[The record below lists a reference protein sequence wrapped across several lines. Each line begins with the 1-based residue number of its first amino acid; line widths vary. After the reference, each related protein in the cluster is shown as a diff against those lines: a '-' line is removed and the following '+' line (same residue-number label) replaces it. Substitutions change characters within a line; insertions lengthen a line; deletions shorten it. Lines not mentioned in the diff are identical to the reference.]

1 MNGSSKENIWL
12 IFLQWNHMHH
22 NDPKQNECTQRSYR
36 ASASQQ
42 FPYLSLSMS
51 PSQLFRIQ
59 CIGQERTFS
68 LPINT
73 GNLPCLS
80 QFQHHQQYKSG
91 FHVSIE
97 TQAFLRWS
105 DIPKCMLVTALQDA
119 PAVWCT
125 DDVPSA
131 EGGNNSALYRRPGS
145 WVLGPSLTAAT
156 QYSIHPQVPLAGPQI
171 LSSEWA
177 LCSFAKYW
185 TETVVKIPHFPTG
198 SCGPNAYP
206 TQSWPNVSASFY
218 RAGQGHRLLSAPKQ
232 QQQQQQDGDR
242 SLAGKSQGKIRFLPS
257 CGLEHCLG
265 YLNVPGC
272 ALHFPIPKVS
282 FPAVFHQKHSNYYLV
297 YKNTCVSKKGSV
309 FLFKYWHS

>member
-156 QYSIHPQVPLAGPQI
+156 QYSIHPQVPWLA
-171 LSSEWA
+171 LR
-177 LCSFAKYW
+177 SFPRN
-185 TETVVKIPHFPTG
+185 E
-198 SCGPNAYP
+198 
-206 TQSWPNVSASFY
+206 
-218 RAGQGHRLLSAPKQ
+218 LSA
-232 QQQQQQDGDR
+232 
-242 SLAGKSQGKIRFLPS
+242 LLPS
-257 CGLEHCLG
+257 TEQKQWSKSPTSPLG
-265 YLNVPGC
+265 PAAPTPTRPSPGR
-272 ALHFPIPKVS
+272 
-282 FPAVFHQKHSNYYLV
+282 
-297 YKNTCVSKKGSV
+297 T
-309 FLFKYWHS
+309 